1 MTQNTDILQ
10 AEEQLPSNTEQESE
24 QITQDVTQIS
34 EVNAPCVQKTALE
47 ELIDKDFDTFSRS
60 YPNVSRELLSLDTEL
75 ALYVKHAGGTSLN
88 EVYKDYKALCDK
100 IELKI
105 MRTLSNKA
113 NAVGSLSSCAPQESG
128 FYTREQVLAMSSE
141 EIKRN
146 FDKIRKSQERW

>member
-1 MTQNTDILQ
+1 MTENTEFSQEDQNPTEGNQNTEPVVE
-10 AEEQLPSNTEQESE
+10 AKEQSYE
-24 QITQDVTQIS
+24 D
-34 EVNAPCVQKTALE
+34 NAPCVQKSALE
-47 ELIDKDFDTFSRS
+47 ELIDKDFDIFSRS
-60 YPNVSRELLSLDTEL
+60 YPNISRELLTKDTEL
-75 ALYVKHAGGTSLN
+75 GLYVKHAGGDSLT
-88 EVYKDYKALCDK
+88 EAYKDYKALCDK

-113 NAVGSLSSCAPQESG
+113 SAVGSLNSPSPQESG